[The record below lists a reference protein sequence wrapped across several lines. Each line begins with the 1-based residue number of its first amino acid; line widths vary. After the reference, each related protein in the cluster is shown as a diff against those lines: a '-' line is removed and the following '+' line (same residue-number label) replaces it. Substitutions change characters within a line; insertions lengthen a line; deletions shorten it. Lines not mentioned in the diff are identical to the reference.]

1 MQFRLIEHGLVD
13 STSERAFEA
22 IAART
27 ARHGDAH
34 VATAQTSGRGR
45 LGRAWHSAPG
55 EGLYLSVILFPGP
68 PPLSPPGLTMAAGL
82 AVLDAVRGLGLGS
95 AQLKWPNDVVVPTR
109 IAGSRGDSGSRDL
122 AAADAVEMRGG
133 AAPSPLASRPQS
145 TASRGDVSPRDA
157 AAPPNSGSPRAVG
170 APEKSRVDAQHSTH
184 DSSASVRAAKLS
196 GVLVETRGLD
206 PEAPHYVVGI
216 GINVAQ
222 REFPPA
228 LESERPVTSLALCGL
243 DVRVERVRDELLAHL
258 GRRLDSIRAAPA
270 RLCADFLLAAQ
281 LESARVRVAVG
292 DATLE
297 GELLGLALDEGL
309 RIRLDDGRV
318 QRVAIE
324 FVRELQVQARGSR
337 G

>member
-1 MQFRLIEHGLVD
+1 MEFRLIEHGVVD
-13 STSERAFEA
+13 STSERAFET

-27 ARHGDAH
+27 ARHGDVH

-82 AVLDAVRGLGLGS
+82 AVLDMVRGLGLAT
-95 AQLKWPNDVVVPTR
+95 AQLKWPNDVVVPPR
-109 IAGSRGDSGSRDL
+109 IGGSRAGGGSGGFAVAGDVEARSS
-122 AAADAVEMRGG
+122 AAASPSD
-133 AAPSPLASRPQS
+133 SPLQPAS
-145 TASRGDVSPRDA
+145 SREA
-157 AAPPNSGSPRAVG
+157 AAPRDSDLPRAVE
-170 APEKSRVDAQHSTH
+170 APGEGLADSTT
-184 DSSASVRAAKLS
+184 SERAAKLS

-222 REFPPA
+222 RQFPPA

-270 RLCADFLLAAQ
+270 QLCADFLAAAQ
-281 LESARVRVAVG
+281 LAGARVRVAVG
-292 DATLE
+292 DATIE

-324 FVRELQVQARGSR
+324 FVRELQVEAHSSR